1 MSPPSHSRQDREWS
15 RHAARYDEVFLD
27 PFRPGITNPILQAL
41 DAVPDPGSKAIADL
55 GCGTGPLLP
64 HLVGRFGSVMA
75 LDFAPGMIQCARE
88 RLGPAAE
95 GVEFLTRSMDQL
107 DEFAGRFDVACTINS
122 LVMPDT
128 RAIDRTLKAIRAALK
143 PGGLYLGIM
152 PSIDAIHYST
162 MLLMDHELDKGQEP
176 AEAER
181 LAAYHAEHSLFD
193 FAIGR
198 FSFQGLRQKFW
209 QPFEIEYRLRKAGFT
224 DLVMTKLLYPW
235 DDDIPGGAQFE
246 GLPPSW
252 DWTVS
257 ARA

>member
-1 MSPPSHSRQDREWS
+1 MSPTNIRQDRAWS

-27 PFRPGITNPILQAL
+27 PFRPGIANPVL
-41 DAVPDPGSKAIADL
+41 DALLAVPTPGTKTVADL

-64 HLVGRFGSVMA
+64 HLVHRFGRVVA
-75 LDFAPGMIQCARE
+75 LDFAPGMIERAQE
-88 RLGPAAE
+88 RLGADA
-95 GVEFLTRSMDQL
+95 GKVEFLTRSMEQL
-107 DEFAGRFDVACTINS
+107 DDLAGQLDVACTINS

-128 RAIDRTLKAIRAALK
+128 RDIDRTLAAIRKALK

-162 MLLMDHELDKGQEP
+162 MLLMDRELDKGTDP
-176 AEAER
+176 VEAER
-181 LAAYHAEHSLFD
+181 LAAYYAEHSLFD

-198 FSFQGLRQKFW
+198 FAFQGLRQKFW
-209 QPFEIEYRLRKAGFT
+209 QPFEIEYRLRKAGFS
-224 DLVMTKLLYPW
+224 DISMVKLLYPW
-235 DDDIPGGAQFE
+235 DEDIPGGAAFSDQ
-246 GLPPSW
+246 PQSW